1 MNQVERFF
9 LQRYVQ
15 EPKRNLL
22 RFSFV
27 FMVLGIV
34 LSVGILTAALNLFEG
49 YERALK
55 SALLDSFPHISIQAV
70 YSQFLDPQDCETAR
84 QALAERQEIAS
95 LTPKLTFNLM
105 AYNGSKVRG
114 GLVNAYAWKQGE
126 RVNYAKYVKKGKALA
141 GQGEVVVG
149 SYLARELGLA
159 LGDTLH
165 LVYPRMDQ
173 ISPLGLYPNVR
184 PMKITGIYD
193 SGFYEYDR
201 SLIICNLNDA
211 REIISLPV
219 GFSNLEIKL
228 KPEYLDGV
236 EDLAYDYGKLLGRD
250 MSATGVA
257 NTQLLRIVRMQKWL
271 IFIVFSFLL
280 LIAGINVISAVST
293 LIYDKKNEIAVLKT
307 LGASSGTIK
316 RLLYYQVAFVC
327 LASILIGQLFGYIL
341 SWLVV
346 HQRFYQLKGE
356 VYFINRLELYVS
368 PLNQLVIFLVAA
380 VVAILCIR
388 IPLRRI
394 DRMFII
400 DLLRN
405 P

>member
-1 MNQVERFF
+1 
-9 LQRYVQ
+9 
-15 EPKRNLL
+15 
-22 RFSFV
+22 
-27 FMVLGIV
+27 
-34 LSVGILTAALNLFEG
+34 
-49 YERALK
+49 
-55 SALLDSFPHISIQAV
+55 
-70 YSQFLDPQDCETAR
+70 
-84 QALAERQEIAS
+84 
-95 LTPKLTFNLM
+95 
-105 AYNGSKVRG
+105 
-114 GLVNAYAWKQGE
+114 
-126 RVNYAKYVKKGKALA
+126 
-141 GQGEVVVG
+141 
-149 SYLARELGLA
+149 
-159 LGDTLH
+159 
-165 LVYPRMDQ
+165 MDQ
-173 ISPLGLYPNVR
+173 ISPLGLYPNDH

-211 REIISLPV
+211 REIISLPE

-236 EDLAYDYGKLLGRD
+236 EDLAYNYGKLLGRD

>member
-70 YSQFLDPQDCETAR
+70 YSQFLAPQDCETAR
-84 QALAERQEIAS
+84 QALAEQPEIAS

-114 GLVNAYAWKQGE
+114 GLVNAYAWKQGS
-126 RVNYAKYVKKGKALA
+126 VNYAKYVKKARPLRVR
-141 GQGEVVVG
+141 EIVVG

-173 ISPLGLYPNVR
+173 ISPLGLYPNDH
-184 PMKITGIYD
+184 P
-193 SGFYEYDR
+193 
-201 SLIICNLNDA
+201 
-211 REIISLPV
+211 
-219 GFSNLEIKL
+219 
-228 KPEYLDGV
+228 
-236 EDLAYDYGKLLGRD
+236 
-250 MSATGVA
+250 
-257 NTQLLRIVRMQKWL
+257 
-271 IFIVFSFLL
+271 
-280 LIAGINVISAVST
+280 
-293 LIYDKKNEIAVLKT
+293 
-307 LGASSGTIK
+307 
-316 RLLYYQVAFVC
+316 
-327 LASILIGQLFGYIL
+327 
-341 SWLVV
+341 
-346 HQRFYQLKGE
+346 
-356 VYFINRLELYVS
+356 
-368 PLNQLVIFLVAA
+368 
-380 VVAILCIR
+380 
-388 IPLRRI
+388 
-394 DRMFII
+394 
-400 DLLRN
+400 
-405 P
+405 